1 MNLPF
6 LLAHRFRQ
14 SREKT
19 RYLSFI
25 SASSTIGIGLACAIL
40 IILLSVMNG
49 FQKALENDFLSLV
62 PHVEYQAVH
71 GGLED
76 WQEMVRVAEQHPGV
90 RAAAP
95 AIKLSAMVQLP
106 GRFRGLELRAINT
119 ELEPAVSGITRYVSS
134 SEWQQFVNTENGVL
148 LGKGLANEL
157 GVSIGD
163 NLNLLI
169 PQLQQGNTIRAPR
182 RINVTVVGLFAMG
195 GELDFQQA
203 YIHLALGQTT
213 AGLST
218 EASSVR
224 LALYD
229 VYAAPTIARE
239 VAGQVQ
245 EYAFIHDWTRSEG
258 HLFRDIQLVRTIM
271 YLVLVLV
278 LAVASF
284 NIVSTLVMV
293 VREKQASIA
302 ILRTM
307 GASESLIMRTFVWQG
322 SLNGVVGAVVGSV
335 VGTILALA
343 LPQVLGALERT
354 LNVSMLPAELYF
366 ISSIPSEVVW
376 VEVLLVA
383 GLAIIT
389 SVLATIYPARQAA
402 KLAPAQ
408 ALRGG

>member
-1 MNLPF
+1 
-6 LLAHRFRQ
+6 
-14 SREKT
+14 
-19 RYLSFI
+19 
-25 SASSTIGIGLACAIL
+25 
-40 IILLSVMNG
+40 
-49 FQKALENDFLSLV
+49 
-62 PHVEYQAVH
+62 
-71 GGLED
+71 
-76 WQEMVRVAEQHPGV
+76 
-90 RAAAP
+90 
-95 AIKLSAMVQLP
+95 
-106 GRFRGLELRAINT
+106 
-119 ELEPAVSGITRYVSS
+119 
-134 SEWQQFVNTENGVL
+134 
-148 LGKGLANEL
+148 
-157 GVSIGD
+157 
-163 NLNLLI
+163 
-169 PQLQQGNTIRAPR
+169 
-182 RINVTVVGLFAMG
+182 
-195 GELDFQQA
+195 
-203 YIHLALGQTT
+203 
-213 AGLST
+213 
-218 EASSVR
+218 
-224 LALYD
+224 
-229 VYAAPTIARE
+229 
-239 VAGQVQ
+239 
-245 EYAFIHDWTRSEG
+245 
-258 HLFRDIQLVRTIM
+258 M

-322 SLNGVVGAVVGSV
+322 SLNGLVGAVVGSV